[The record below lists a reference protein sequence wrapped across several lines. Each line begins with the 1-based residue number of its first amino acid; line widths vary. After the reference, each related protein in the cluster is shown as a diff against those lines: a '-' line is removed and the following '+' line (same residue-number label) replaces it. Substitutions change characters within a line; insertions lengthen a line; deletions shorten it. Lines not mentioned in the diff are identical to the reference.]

1 MAKDFTPDLRYR
13 GEYSFPVLDLMFEL
27 DFGKRRAKPVALI
40 ARHMDISKRKVLQ
53 LIKQGREEAL
63 ANGILIMDNGNGS
76 YYLREV
82 DGDGDAEQNK
92 DLPEL

>member
-1 MAKDFTPDLRYR
+1 MAKDFVPDLRYR

-27 DFGKRRAKPVALI
+27 EFGRRRAKPVALI
-40 ARHMDISKRKVLQ
+40 SRHMDISKRKVLQ

-63 ANGILIMDNGNGS
+63 KNGILIMDNGNGS

-82 DGDGDAEQNK
+82 EGQNEEQDQ
-92 DLPEL
+92 DLFGV